1 MINAAKTVKTPS
13 KKARASATRLAAVQA
28 VYQILTTDKTVEDI
42 IPEFLAHHASM
53 ELDGEVLLPP
63 DADMFTRI
71 LRAVEERRDQLQ
83 DLIDAHM
90 PAADGDDTG
99 RKVDDLMQS
108 TLLCGAAELLLETDT
123 DGPIIIADY
132 IAVIR
137 AFYGGMEHRLVNA
150 VLDKIF
156 KTVR

>member
-1 MINAAKTVKTPS
+1 MTQPVKAATGS
-13 KKARASATRLAAVQA
+13 KKARASATRLAVVQA
-28 VYQILTTDKTVEDI
+28 VYQTLTTDKGMEDI

-63 DADMFTRI
+63 DPDMFTRI
-71 LRAVEERRDQLQ
+71 LRAVEDRRDQLQ
-83 DLIDAHM
+83 ELIDAQM
-90 PAADGDDTG
+90 PAATEGDENG

-137 AFYGGMEHRLVNA
+137 AFYGGTEHRLVNA

-156 KTVR
+156 KAVR